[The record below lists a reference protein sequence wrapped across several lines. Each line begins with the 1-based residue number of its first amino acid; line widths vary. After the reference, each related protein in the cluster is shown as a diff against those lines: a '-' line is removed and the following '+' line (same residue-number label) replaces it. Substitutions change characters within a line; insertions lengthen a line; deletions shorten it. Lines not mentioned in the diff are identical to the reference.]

1 MAPGGTHVF
10 AHRALGPPWG
20 PFSLCSSS
28 ILSGALTRRCR
39 LAYDAVPTMASTS
52 RRIASAPR
60 LRHVFVAA
68 SLLVAQTLGAAPVS
82 AQPKGAPAG
91 ASADAAAKKALDLFK
106 KGQALYKANKFAE
119 ALPLFRESFAL
130 VPSPNSRILI
140 ARCLVGTGD
149 FLAGYQEF
157 DAVIADVDAR
167 QEAKYQQTR
176 DAAVQ
181 ERDELANTKLAIVTI
196 SVANA
201 APGTRV
207 AIGDKDIPAD
217 TWGKPM
223 PMMPGAVDVTLTTPP
238 APPQT
243 QRVDLRAGEK
253 RPIALDA
260 APGGAPPPPPPT
272 TSSGGS
278 RAVLRPI
285 AYLAGGIGV
294 AGFGV
299 FGVFGG
305 LASATYS
312 DLESKCSGGEGS
324 RVCPSDTQ
332 GQIDD
337 GKMQKDVA
345 NIGLIVGAVGLAAG
359 VTLFVLSIDRGPKKE
374 AAVHVQPVVAPGY
387 VGFQGA
393 F

>member
-1 MAPGGTHVF
+1 MAH
-10 AHRALGPPWG
+10 A
-20 PFSLCSSS
+20 
-28 ILSGALTRRCR
+28 
-39 LAYDAVPTMASTS
+39 
-52 RRIASAPR
+52 
-60 LRHVFVAA
+60 
-68 SLLVAQTLGAAPVS
+68 LGAAPVS
-82 AQPKGAPAG
+82 AQPKGAPSAA
-91 ASADAAAKKALDLFK
+91 ASADANVKKALDLFK

-119 ALPLFRESFAL
+119 ALPVFRESYAL

-140 ARCLVGTGD
+140 ARCLIGTGD
-149 FLAGYQEF
+149 LVAGYQELE
-157 DAVIADVDAR
+157 ALIADVDAR

-176 DAAVQ
+176 DAAAQ
-181 ERDELANTKLAIVTI
+181 ERDELANTKLALVTI

-201 APGTRV
+201 SAGTRV
-207 AIGDKDIPAD
+207 AIGDRDIPAE

-223 PMMPGAVDVTLTTPP
+223 PMMPGAVDVSVTTPP
-238 APPQT
+238 APPLT

-253 RPIALDA
+253 RPLALDA
-260 APGGAPPPPPPT
+260 APSSAPPPPPPT
-272 TSSGGS
+272 TGSGGS

-312 DLESKCSGGEGS
+312 DLESKCEGGEGS
-324 RVCPSDTQ
+324 RVCPSNTQ

-337 GKMQKDVA
+337 GKLQKDVA
-345 NIGLIVGAVGLAAG
+345 NIGLIVGAVGIAAG

-374 AAVHVQPVVAPGY
+374 AAVQMHPVVAPGY